1 MTMKGLAVFARWRR
15 RISRWQS
22 YVSALVPIGAWG
34 FGRNSRTCMNSVA
47 AERID
52 RRFGNGSAP
61 LSAFIAA
68 GLPDRPMGDVA
79 ALARDQLAPLAAR
92 GVIIQILVAGC
103 RRDGVLDDFVA
114 IDILPDD
121 LATRRGRTGK
131 DGEHD

>member
-1 MTMKGLAVFARWRR
+1 MTMKGFAVFARWRR
-15 RISRWQS
+15 RIARWQS
-22 YVSALVPIGAWG
+22 YVSAIVPIGAWG

-61 LSAFIAA
+61 LSAFVAA

-92 GVIIQILVAGC
+92 GVTIQVLVAGC

-114 IDILPDD
+114 IDILPGR
-121 LATRRGRTGK
+121 LGHKSRAYGRGWRT
-131 DGEHD
+131 